1 MNMRRFRIFF
11 FIVLSVLL
19 CISPVAAILPD
30 DPNPVSGMITGLFIL
45 AVLLTL
51 ACILATV
58 RGAVVAGIFLL
69 LERLPMPRVRAAIP
83 PVVLV
88 LIAGAALAGT
98 WGRYSKPSL
107 VSILTLAMA
116 VLMPWPVVA
125 SRIEVGA
132 GTGRRPWVLVLVAAL
147 TTILLDKNAFHFFPY
162 VSGPGGVPYFFPGQQ
177 DMFLEIG
184 ELVCIACFVW
194 VLMLLLS
201 YLEEE
206 GERVFLAAPA
216 VALAWIVPSG
226 AFGYVFPEGAFIAG
240 GVAAVL
246 LLAAAPLLGRRRIW
260 ALLLVVAAALVV
272 AGGHPLLLTPGGE
285 WATLSVALFIVLMI
299 AFGTAVGIL
308 LVPPGEF
315 PWCMGVVFAAPLLV
329 TLVYRL
335 VGGTRTE
342 IWEQVGASVP
352 SLLLLGV
359 ASVVAAAAVGGVV
372 RKARGKGDENR

>member
-1 MNMRRFRIFF
+1 MNMRQIKFF
-11 FIVLSVLL
+11 SFIVLSVLL

-30 DPNPVSGMITGLFIL
+30 DPNPVSGMITALFML

-51 ACILATV
+51 MCIFA
-58 RGAVVAGIFLL
+58 AVFGVGVAGIFLL

-88 LIAGAALAGT
+88 LIAVAALVGT
-98 WGRYSKPSL
+98 WERHSMPFL
-107 VSILTLAMA
+107 VSFLILTMA
-116 VLMPWPVVA
+116 VLVPWPVVA
-125 SRIEVGA
+125 SRIGA
-132 GTGRRPWVLVLVAAL
+132 GRRPWVLVLVAAL

-201 YLEEE
+201 YLED

-216 VALAWIVPSG
+216 GALAWIVPSG

-246 LLAAAPLLGRRRIW
+246 
-260 ALLLVVAAALVV
+260 
-272 AGGHPLLLTPGGE
+272 
-285 WATLSVALFIVLMI
+285 
-299 AFGTAVGIL
+299 
-308 LVPPGEF
+308 
-315 PWCMGVVFAAPLLV
+315 
-329 TLVYRL
+329 
-335 VGGTRTE
+335 
-342 IWEQVGASVP
+342 
-352 SLLLLGV
+352 
-359 ASVVAAAAVGGVV
+359 
-372 RKARGKGDENR
+372 

>member
-1 MNMRRFRIFF
+1 MSMRRIKFF
-11 FIVLSVLL
+11 SFIVLSIFL
-19 CISPVAAILPD
+19 CTFPVAAILPD
-30 DPNPVSGMITGLFIL
+30 DPDPVSGMMTALVIL

-51 ACILATV
+51 ACIFAAV
-58 RGAVVAGIFLL
+58 WGAVVAGIFLL

-88 LIAGAALAGT
+88 LIAGAALVGT
-98 WGRYSKPSL
+98 WGRHSMPFL
-107 VSILTLAMA
+107 VSILILAMA
-116 VLMPWPVVA
+116 VLVPWPVVA
-125 SRIEVGA
+125 SRFGA
-132 GTGRRPWVLVLVAAL
+132 GRRPWVLVLVAAF
-147 TTILLDKNAFHFFPY
+147 TTLILANPLHFFPY
-162 VSGPGGVPYFFPGQQ
+162 AGGPGGVPYFFPGSQG
-177 DMFLEIG
+177 MFLEIG

-201 YLEEE
+201 YLEE

-216 VALAWIVPSG
+216 VALAWVVPSG
-226 AFGYVFPEGAFIAG
+226 ALSSVFPEGAFIAG

-246 LLAAAPLLGRRRIW
+246 LLAAAPLVGRRRRVW
-260 ALLLVVAAALVV
+260 ALLLVVSAALAV

-285 WATLSVALFIVLMI
+285 WAILSIALFIVLMI
-299 AFGTAVGIL
+299 GFGTAAGVL

-315 PWCMGVVFAAPLLV
+315 PWCMGAVFAAPLLV

-352 SLLLLGV
+352 SLLLLGAV
-359 ASVVAAAAVGGVV
+359 SVVAAAAVGGVV
-372 RKARGKGDENR
+372 RWARSRYRGTAP

>member
-1 MNMRRFRIFF
+1 MSVRRFRIFS
-11 FIVLSVLL
+11 FIVLFVLL
-19 CISPVAAILPD
+19 CISSVSAILPD
-30 DPNPVSGMITGLFIL
+30 DPNPVSGMMAALFIL

-58 RGAVVAGIFLL
+58 WGAVVAGIFLL
-69 LERLPMPRVRAAIP
+69 LEHLPMPRVRAAIP

-98 WGRYSKPSL
+98 WGRHSMPFL
-107 VSILTLAMA
+107 VSFLYSAMA

-132 GTGRRPWVLVLVAAL
+132 RRRPWVLVLVAAL

-201 YLEEE
+201 YLEE

-216 VALAWIVPSG
+216 IALAWLIPAGVMSSI
-226 AFGYVFPEGAFIAG
+226 FPEGAFIAS

-246 LLAAAPLLGRRRIW
+246 LLAAAPLLGRRRVW

-285 WATLSVALFIVLMI
+285 WAELSVALFIVLMI

-308 LVPPGEF
+308 LVPPGEL

-335 VGGTRTE
+335 VGGNRWE
-342 IWEQVGASVP
+342 IWDHVGASVP
-352 SLLLLGV
+352 SLLLLGAV
-359 ASVVAAAAVGGVV
+359 SVVAAAAVGGLV
-372 RKARGKGDENR
+372 KWARGRSAKGAAAG